1 MKHGGETSLVKINVV
16 CCQQWLLY
24 FLFDWSLEKW
34 KNEKKNLSPSL
45 SNHRAPFSLLSELV
59 TWLNITASDV
69 HMWRKWFHCSDAPP
83 YGYFWHCSHVWD
95 SSPSWAVAITSFY
108 QHVSGLLH
116 SRGPR
121 SVTGGNHLPL
131 WSSRTVTWIKQ
142 WQHTTYWEVRKWC
155 MRETLTFYWMTWWV
169 EAFPLS

>member
-1 MKHGGETSLVKINVV
+1 MVVIFSFWLIVRKMK
-16 CCQQWLLY
+16 
-24 FLFDWSLEKW
+24 KW
-34 KNEKKNLSPSL
+34 KKNLSPSL
-45 SNHRAPFSLLSELV
+45 SNHRAPFSLLIELV

-69 HMWRKWFHCSDAPP
+69 HMWRKCFHCSDAPP

-121 SVTGGNHLPL
+121 SVTGGQWHF
-131 WSSRTVTWIKQ
+131 KQ